1 MGVFVAFECK
11 IYFNDL
17 RKFTVCEKVG
27 TELDG
32 VKRNNERNKNEKKKV
47 YEKKE
52 SLKHRDK
59 NKRER

>member
-32 VKRNNERNKNEKKKV
+32 VKRNNERNKNEKKK
-47 YEKKE
+47 E